1 MCLERPDSIAN
12 DGAKGADVLV
22 AHRRSNGCSR
32 MANAIARAPGSSGD
46 GSAMSNKEYPT
57 ASSAR
62 AVR

>member
-1 MCLERPDSIAN
+1 MCLERPDPFAN

-22 AHRRSNGCSR
+22 AHRRSNGWLR
-32 MANAIARAPGSSGD
+32 MANAMARAPGTSGD
-46 GSAMSNKEYPT
+46 GSAMSNNEYPT